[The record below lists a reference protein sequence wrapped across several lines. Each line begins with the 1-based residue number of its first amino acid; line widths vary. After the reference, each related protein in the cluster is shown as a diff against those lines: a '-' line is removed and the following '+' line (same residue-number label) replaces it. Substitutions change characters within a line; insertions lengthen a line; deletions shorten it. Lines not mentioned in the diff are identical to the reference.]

1 MCAGHQTDQIG
12 MISGLITRQSVKL
25 WTEIEVLTFSH
36 NMSNLNETEFKWRM
50 DLRSINQYKLNDLL
64 D

>member
-1 MCAGHQTDQIG
+1 
-12 MISGLITRQSVKL
+12 MISGWITRQSVKL

-36 NMSNLNETEFKWRM
+36 NMTNLNETEFEWQM
-50 DLRSINQYKLNDLL
+50 DSRSINKYKLNDLL